1 MLDSYTKS
9 DKVGYGYSLNDAF
22 KDKIISYANLHPECI
37 TNNKISV
44 SDTITILNSDEIEL
58 TEKCYIVQHSEL
70 SQYNYENYKVKENGF
85 YDILIKK

>member
-1 MLDSYTKS
+1 M
-9 DKVGYGYSLNDAF
+9 
-22 KDKIISYANLHPECI
+22 HPENK

-70 SQYNYENYKVKENGF
+70 SQYNYENYEIKENGF